1 MLNNF
6 TETKDE
12 IQIKNYNLKKERR
25 CFMKNKNLIIII
37 VVVVIII
44 LAAVFLLTKGKN
56 TVQNPA
62 GNQNAI
68 TQNDQ
73 TAQKPS
79 IKDNLIGLLQS
90 TSGVK
95 CSVTDANGSY
105 TIIAKGDKAKIDG
118 INYASPQ
125 SQNQNGQKGTMI
137 NDGTWAYIW
146 SGQQG
151 MKFNM
156 AEIQKSAKNQNPDEQ
171 ASDWKSWAANMQA
184 SGAKYDCN
192 ATVATDADFTPPS
205 DVTFQDLGELMK
217 NFQKNQPA
225 PTGNTSVP
233 AVPAMPNSAEPQL

>member
-1 MLNNF
+1 
-6 TETKDE
+6 
-12 IQIKNYNLKKERR
+12 
-25 CFMKNKNLIIII
+25 MKNKNLIIGI

-44 LAAVFLLTKGKN
+44 LAVVLFLTSGKKAA
-56 TVQNPA
+56 QNQGGDQKA
-62 GNQNAI
+62 AI
-68 TQNDQ
+68 QSDQ

-79 IKDNLIGLLQS
+79 VKDSLIGLLQS

-105 TIIAKGDKAKIDG
+105 TIIAKGNKAKIDG

-125 SQNQNGQKGTMI
+125 SQDQNGQKGTMI

-156 AEIQKSAKNQNPDEQ
+156 AEIQQSAKNQNPDEQ
-171 ASDWKSWAANMQA
+171 ASDWKSWATNMQA

-192 ATVATDADFTPPS
+192 ATVATDADFTPPT

-217 NFQKNQPA
+217 NFQQNQPA
-225 PTGNTSVP
+225 PTGDTSVP